1 MRVVIGED
9 EALLRQG
16 LSHLLEVAHHDVV
29 GTAGDA
35 VDLLRLVELQQPDL
49 VITDIRMPPDYASE
63 GLEAARRIAD
73 TWPEVAIV
81 VLSQYVQRRAAM
93 DLLAR
98 RSTGIGYLLKQRI
111 ADISTFCTSIERVYA
126 GETVLDPEVVSL
138 MVTRARRDDRAVE
151 QLTTRQRE
159 VLVLLAEG
167 RANVAIAQELSIT
180 EKSVVAHVSRI
191 YDALGIAAT
200 PHDHRRVL
208 AVIRYLS
215 RTGADDD
222 GVARVA
228 PSWSSAT

>member
-1 MRVVIGED
+1 MRIVIGED

-16 LSHLLEVAHHDVV
+16 LTHLLEQAGHDVV
-29 GTAGDA
+29 GTAADA
-35 VDLLRLVELQQPDL
+35 VELLRHVEERQPEL
-49 VITDIRMPPDYASE
+49 VITDIRMPPNYASE
-63 GLEAARRIAD
+63 GLEAAQRIAEG
-73 TWPEVAIV
+73 WPRVAIV
-81 VLSQYVQRRAAM
+81 VLSQHVQRRAAM

-98 RSTGIGYLLKQRI
+98 RGSGIGYLLKQRV
-111 ADISTFCTSIERVYA
+111 ADISTFCASLERVRA

-138 MVTRARRDDRAVE
+138 MVSRARRDDRAVE

-167 RANVAIAQELSIT
+167 RANLAIAEELWIT
-180 EKSVVAHVSRI
+180 EKSVVAHVSHI

-215 RTGADDD
+215 HDRD
-222 GVARVA
+222 
-228 PSWSSAT
+228 